1 MIGGDNKVTK
11 TQLLKVI
18 DELQTN
24 PNDRMRILGDLGIS
38 VVGAGL
44 GTAAA
49 GTIAAIV
56 GTTSIPA
63 LTTAASWIGISAL
76 AATPIGWT
84 LGIAA
89 AGGALA
95 YGISRLIRNGGLSE
109 GRKSELLQAY
119 QDRLREIQFKERA
132 ASISPS
138 DRNQFITSLRELIEK
153 DAIPPKKAFQLIE
166 AVERG
171 AMPISQAYKLV
182 SAILCR

>member
-1 MIGGDNKVTK
+1 MGGDKKVTK
-11 TQLLKVI
+11 KQLLKVI

-24 PNDRMRILGDLGIS
+24 PNDRVRILGDLGIG

-44 GTAAA
+44 GAAAA
-49 GTIAAIV
+49 GAIAAIV
-56 GTTSIPA
+56 GTTGIPI
-63 LTTAASWIGISAL
+63 LTTAASWVGVSAL

-84 LGIAA
+84 IGIAA

-95 YGISRLIRNGGLSE
+95 YGVSRLIRNGGLSE

-119 QDRLREIQFKERA
+119 QARLREIQFKERA
-132 ASISPS
+132 ETITPS

-153 DAIPPKKAFQLIE
+153 DAIPPKKAFQLVE

-171 AMPISQAYKLV
+171 AIPISQAYNLV
-182 SAILCR
+182 SVILRS